1 MANPVNINNVLDEAM
16 GGVGGNPKAAGK
28 AKGGTAVAPAAP
40 APTPTAKPSNPGVEK
55 PQRPQINPP
64 GKDGVKLVAPG
75 TAPIGPRL
83 AGAHACEAIHADKRD
98 LLTAHGRTSLRGA
111 LLAHATLSAISA
123 EGIESSDV
131 LKVNELVLT
140 GLRFLSPVPLRPG
153 TVRFLRTT
161 GSEDAKLSSAIR
173 VVSTK
178 VRPDGQFDVTAEFY

>member
-1 MANPVNINNVLDEAM
+1 MAKQNIKQMMEEAL
-16 GGVGGNPKAAGK
+16 GEGQPTT
-28 AKGGTAVAPAAP
+28 AKGPVPAPTGGATATAVAKPAA
-40 APTPTAKPSNPGVEK
+40 APKPP
-55 PQRPQINPP
+55 RPQVIPP

-75 TAPIGPRL
+75 SAPIGPRL
-83 AGAHACEAIHADKRD
+83 AGANACEAIHADKSN

-111 LLAHATLSAISA
+111 FLAHATLSAITS
-123 EGIESSDV
+123 EGQESPEV

-161 GSEDAKLSSAIR
+161 GSDDAKLSSTVR

>member
-1 MANPVNINNVLDEAM
+1 VAKQNIKQMMEEALGEGHAAQ
-16 GGVGGNPKAAGK
+16 GGTPAAAAG
-28 AKGGTAVAPAAP
+28 ATATAVASVKP
-40 APTPTAKPSNPGVEK
+40 APVAKPP
-55 PQRPQINPP
+55 RPQVIPP

-75 TAPIGPRL
+75 SAPIGPRM
-83 AGAHACEAIHADKRD
+83 AGAHACEAIHADKSN
-98 LLTAHGRTSLRGA
+98 LMTAHGRTSLRGA
-111 LLAHATLSAISA
+111 FLAHATLSAITA
-123 EGIESSDV
+123 EGQESPEV

-161 GSEDAKLSSAIR
+161 GSDDAKLSSAVR

>member
-1 MANPVNINNVLDEAM
+1 VPAVTGATATA
-16 GGVGGNPKAAGK
+16 PK
-28 AKGGTAVAPAAP
+28 PAA
-40 APTPTAKPSNPGVEK
+40 APKPP
-55 PQRPQINPP
+55 RPQINPP
-64 GKDGVKLVAPG
+64 GKDGAKLQAPG
-75 TAPIGPRL
+75 SAPVGPRL

-111 LLAHATLSAISA
+111 FLAQATLSAISA
-123 EGIESSDV
+123 EGQESPEV

-161 GSEDAKLSSAIR
+161 GSDDAKLSSAIR
-173 VVSTK
+173 VVSAR

>member
-1 MANPVNINNVLDEAM
+1 MAKQNIKQMMEEAL
-16 GGVGGNPKAAGK
+16 GEGQPAKA
-28 AKGGTAVAPAAP
+28 PAP
-40 APTPTAKPSNPGVEK
+40 APTGAAATAVVAVKPAPAPK
-55 PQRPQINPP
+55 PPRPQIVPP
-64 GKDGVKLVAPG
+64 GKNGAKLVAPG
-75 TAPIGPRL
+75 TAPVGPRL
-83 AGAHACEAIHADKRD
+83 AGANACEAIHADKRD

-111 LLAHATLSAISA
+111 FLAHATLSALSA
-123 EGIESSDV
+123 EGQESPEV

-161 GSEDAKLSSAIR
+161 GSDDAKLSSAVR

>member
-1 MANPVNINNVLDEAM
+1 MAKQNIKQMMEEALGDGQASTGRAPVPMA
-16 GGVGGNPKAAGK
+16 GGGA
-28 AKGGTAVAPAAP
+28 TAVAPVRP
-40 APTPTAKPSNPGVEK
+40 APVPKPP
-55 PQRPQINPP
+55 RPQVIPP
-64 GKDGVKLVAPG
+64 GKNGAKLIAPG
-75 TAPIGPRL
+75 SAPVGPRL
-83 AGAHACEAIHADKRD
+83 AGANACEAIHADKSN

-111 LLAHATLSAISA
+111 FLAQATLSAVTA
-123 EGIESSDV
+123 EGQESPEV

-161 GSEDAKLSSAIR
+161 GSDDAKLSSTVR

>member
-1 MANPVNINNVLDEAM
+1 M
-16 GGVGGNPKAAGK
+16 GGNGQPAKEGTPSAAAAG
-28 AKGGTAVAPAAP
+28 ATAVAVPSAKP
-40 APTPTAKPSNPGVEK
+40 APVAKPP
-55 PQRPQINPP
+55 RPQVVPP
-64 GKDGVKLVAPG
+64 GKDGAKLVAPG
-75 TAPIGPRL
+75 SAPVGPRL

-111 LLAHATLSAISA
+111 FLAQATLSAITA
-123 EGIESSDV
+123 EGQESPEV

-161 GSEDAKLSSAIR
+161 GSDDAKLSSAIR
-173 VVSTK
+173 VVSAR

>member
-1 MANPVNINNVLDEAM
+1 MAKQNIKQMMEEAL
-16 GGVGGNPKAAGK
+16 GEGQATT
-28 AKGGTAVAPAAP
+28 AKGPVPAPTAGATATAVAKPAA
-40 APTPTAKPSNPGVEK
+40 APKPP
-55 PQRPQINPP
+55 RPQVIPP

-75 TAPIGPRL
+75 SAPIGPRL
-83 AGAHACEAIHADKRD
+83 AGANACEAIHADKSN

-111 LLAHATLSAISA
+111 FLAHATLSAITS
-123 EGIESSDV
+123 EGQESPEV

-161 GSEDAKLSSAIR
+161 GSDDAKLSSAVR
-173 VVSTK
+173 VVSTR

>member
-1 MANPVNINNVLDEAM
+1 VAKQNIKQMMEEAL
-16 GGVGGNPKAAGK
+16 GEVQQP
-28 AKGGTAVAPAAP
+28 AKAPAAP
-40 APTPTAKPSNPGVEK
+40 AVGGATATAPKPPATPRPP
-55 PQRPQINPP
+55 RPQVNPP
-64 GKDGVKLVAPG
+64 GKEGQKLQAPG
-75 TAPIGPRL
+75 SAPVGPRL

-111 LLAHATLSAISA
+111 FLAQATLSAITA
-123 EGIESSDV
+123 EGQESPEV

-161 GSEDAKLSSAIR
+161 GSDDAKLASAIR
-173 VVSTK
+173 VVSAR

>member
-1 MANPVNINNVLDEAM
+1 VAKQNIKQMMEEALGDGQPAKGPVPAQAAM
-16 GGVGGNPKAAGK
+16 GA
-28 AKGGTAVAPAAP
+28 TAVAPVRP
-40 APTPTAKPSNPGVEK
+40 APVPKPP
-55 PQRPQINPP
+55 RPQVIPP
-64 GKDGVKLVAPG
+64 GKNGAKLIAPG
-75 TAPIGPRL
+75 SAPVGPRL
-83 AGAHACEAIHADKRD
+83 AGANACEAIHADKSN

-111 LLAHATLSAISA
+111 FLAQATLSAVTA
-123 EGIESSDV
+123 EGQESPEV

-161 GSEDAKLSSAIR
+161 GSDDAKLSSTVR